1 MNIDWKQKLKSP
13 KFWTAVIGFV
23 SAILVTFH
31 FNHLAVEQV
40 TAVITAGG
48 VLAAYILGESMVD
61 TARIKKELK
70 EQSKEPQEE
79 KDNADI

>member
-31 FNHLAVEQV
+31 FNHL
-40 TAVITAGG
+40 AVITAGG